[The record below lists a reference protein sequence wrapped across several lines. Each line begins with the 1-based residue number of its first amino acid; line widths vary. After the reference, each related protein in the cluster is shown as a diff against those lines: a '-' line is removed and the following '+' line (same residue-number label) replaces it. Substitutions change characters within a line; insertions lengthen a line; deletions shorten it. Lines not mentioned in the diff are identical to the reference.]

1 MKTLWRII
9 RHDWRILRTERILPL
24 FFVLCALLIGYGVF
38 NGAAQARK
46 HQQIAARLLPSQTN
60 QINEWKRQ
68 LREGVKASPDPANPY
83 WISAQ
88 QLDLV
93 MPPDPL
99 ALLAIGQSDLHA
111 VNVKAH
117 LWSSQGVMWAKSE
130 LQNPVNLQAGRFDL
144 AFVVVWLFP
153 LLVLML
159 SYNLLAAEREDGTLA
174 LLLSQPVTLWQI
186 LLGKALARAA
196 IAIGGFCGLALL
208 AVLIGLLSM
217 KLQPFRLPI
226 LFGLGGWLLFV
237 TCYGLFWLVLAA
249 LVNLR
254 EHSAAKNVVTLAGA
268 WLLIVLVIPSLLS
281 SVAALI
287 YPMPARAELIIAD
300 RDAEPN
306 LARDGARALANFR
319 QAHPELQPT
328 APTIEINDS
337 RRQVLA
343 IFLENNRAFETV
355 AQRYDDQ
362 LAKQQRLLDR
372 LSLLSPAIV
381 MHEALNDLAG
391 TGSARFQRFRA
402 AAWEWVNAQ
411 RAFFVPRVMRGE
423 RLTLPDYDALPRYDG
438 TAEVWGNRLRM
449 LALRWLGLAAL
460 TLALLGW
467 SYCRWRRFAVA
478 G

>member
-1 MKTLWRII
+1 
-9 RHDWRILRTERILPL
+9 
-24 FFVLCALLIGYGVF
+24 
-38 NGAAQARK
+38 
-46 HQQIAARLLPSQTN
+46 
-60 QINEWKRQ
+60 
-68 LREGVKASPDPANPY
+68 
-83 WISAQ
+83 
-88 QLDLV
+88 
-93 MPPDPL
+93 
-99 ALLAIGQSDLHA
+99 
-111 VNVKAH
+111 
-117 LWSSQGVMWAKSE
+117 
-130 LQNPVNLQAGRFDL
+130 
-144 AFVVVWLFP
+144 
-153 LLVLML
+153 
-159 SYNLLAAEREDGTLA
+159 
-174 LLLSQPVTLWQI
+174 
-186 LLGKALARAA
+186 
-196 IAIGGFCGLALL
+196 
-208 AVLIGLLSM
+208 M
-217 KLQPFRLPI
+217 KLQPFRLAI

-237 TCYGLFWLVLAA
+237 TCYGLFWLVLAV

-281 SVAALI
+281 SVAALL

-319 QAHPELQPT
+319 QTHPELQPT

-381 MHEALNDLAG
+381 MHEALNHLAG
-391 TGSARFQRFRA
+391 TGGARFQSFRA
-402 AAWEWVNAQ
+402 QMWQWVIAQ
-411 RAFFVPRVMRGE
+411 RAFFVPKIMRGE
-423 RLTLPDYDALPRYDG
+423 KLTLPDYDALPRFHG
-438 TAEVWGNRLRM
+438 QAESWGNRLRN
-449 LALRWLGLAAL
+449 LVLRWFGLAVL

-467 SYCRWRRFAVA
+467 SYRRLRSFAVA